1 MTVEPEYLRY
11 WGRNFVENKLFLTFL
26 KSPRHVLGIRD
37 SAVKLYTSN
46 VNDYIWIFRSIHVEY
61 FYYFQILCIISYSS
75 KSLGSIIY
83 YIIVNHVYFVID
95 LLQDEIWLGM
105 QSNVWLDTSPRDF
118 SNWRDPKF
126 SDYPCIV
133 MDTNQQ
139 WHPEH
144 CHRTHLYVCKR

>member
-1 MTVEPEYLRY
+1 M
-11 WGRNFVENKLFLTFL
+11 TFL
-26 KSPRHVLGIRD
+26 KLPRHPLGIRD
-37 SAVKLYTSN
+37 IAVKLYTSN
-46 VNDYIWIFRSIHVEY
+46 VKFRSIHVEY
-61 FYYFQILCIISYSS
+61 FYNFQSLCIISYSS

-83 YIIVNHVYFVID
+83 YIIVNYVYFVID
-95 LLQDEIWLGM
+95 SLQDEIWLGM
-105 QSNVWLDTSPRDF
+105 QSNVWFDASPRDF